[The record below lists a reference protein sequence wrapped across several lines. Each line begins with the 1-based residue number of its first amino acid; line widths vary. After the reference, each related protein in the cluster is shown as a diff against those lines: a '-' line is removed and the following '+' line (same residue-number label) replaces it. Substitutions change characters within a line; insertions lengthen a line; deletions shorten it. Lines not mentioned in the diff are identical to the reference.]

1 MEVLLKKRT
10 SLKLDNR
17 LCLMIDNAY
26 YQCKP
31 KEEGDELHRK
41 EKDPLDV
48 FLSDVL
54 YVNLNREKA
63 LLLLRKLD
71 WNESLAKKII
81 AHKFYKPEKFK
92 FSQLDIAA
100 DLISDISVYHPDFV
114 IQVVDN
120 LVESVR
126 QGLENN
132 VFKENQK
139 RVAQVK
145 FLAELV
151 NSKILELAF
160 VFDLLY
166 LILTWGYG
174 NNSAVVRYM

>member
-1 MEVLLKKRT
+1 MDVLLKKRAA
-10 SLKLDNR
+10 LKLDNR

-31 KEEGDELHRK
+31 TGEGEELRRK

-48 FLSDVL
+48 FLSEIL
-54 YVNLNREKA
+54 HVNLKREHA
-63 LLLLRKLD
+63 LSILRKLD
-71 WNESLAKKII
+71 WNDSIARKIMIKK
-81 AHKFYKPEKFK
+81 FSKPEKFK
-92 FSQLDIAA
+92 FSQLDAAA
-100 DLISDISVYHPDFV
+100 DLMSDISTYHPDFV

-120 LVESVR
+120 IVESVR

-145 FLAELV
+145 FLGELA
-151 NSKILELAF
+151 NSRVLELAL
-160 VFDLLY
+160 VFDILY

-174 NNSAVVRYM
+174 RSLRRE